1 MGFFNSNFLHERR
14 VQWKNAIA
22 KFQYRVE
29 GTWYDAIIN
38 SSGVEITKVVY
49 SVIIP
54 TVPATSHII
63 TGIRLL
69 DADGN
74 EAAMQELSIERSS
87 VQSLLIS
94 FSFPIQEV

>member
-14 VQWKNAIA
+14 VQWKDAID
-22 KFQYRVE
+22 KFQYRV
-29 GTWYDAIIN
+29 GDTWYDAIIN
-38 SSGVEITKVVY
+38 SSGIEISKLVY
-49 SVIIP
+49 EVIIP

-69 DADGN
+69 DTNGN
-74 EAAMQELSIERSS
+74 EAAMQEVRIERSS

-94 FSFPIQEV
+94 CSFPIQEV